1 MEWLNHRA
9 MHTIAAVGLAVFLV
23 VTGVAHFVIP
33 GYFRTLVP
41 AWLGRARLLVAAS
54 GAAEIVVGALV
65 LLPPS
70 RSAGSWAAAALIT
83 GYLVSHVD
91 ALWHARAD
99 RPRML
104 ERPVGAVARLVV
116 NVVYI
121 TWAVTVAR
129 YAA

>member
-1 MEWLNHRA
+1 MN
-9 MHTIAAVGLAVFLV
+9 TIGAIALAVFLI
-23 VTGVAHFVIP
+23 VTGVAHFVVP

-41 AWLGRARLLVAAS
+41 AWLGRAGLLVAAT

-65 LLPPS
+65 LLPAV

-91 ALWHARAD
+91 ALCRARAD

-104 ERPVGAVARLVV
+104 ERPVGALARLVV
-116 NVVYI
+116 NVLYI
-121 TWAVTVAR
+121 AWAVAVAR
-129 YAA
+129 YTAA